1 MGDNGFMRITKVSIP
16 RRHLLMRFVSVDK
29 DGTYKKIGDEKM
41 LFSTMTYTRLMI
53 SSTSGFKLASAVT
66 TAVRY
71 SAVRRQFQM
80 QRTSFGSD
88 MESPSMPNSEVKSQL
103 DNLIQSSKRTETQV
117 IDYLS

>member
-1 MGDNGFMRITKVSIP
+1 MDNGFMRISHVKIP
-16 RRHLLMRFVSVDK
+16 RRHLLMRFVHVDK

-66 TAVRY
+66 TAIRY

-80 QRTSFGSD
+80 QRIHFGSEPDANAD
-88 MESPSMPNSEVKSQL
+88 MKVSEVQSQL
-103 DNLIQSSKRTETQV
+103 DNLVRSS
-117 IDYLS
+117 